1 MSEPFG
7 NIEQLPVAYRYDF
20 DGYGYQYIDSGSGS
34 DWKTRAKDAEPLY
47 TKQPT
52 NAEPV
57 TWATEDLEDVMS
69 PRFRQIHMDINSS
82 TWKQFPIPLYTHPQK
97 ELTDEEIQEIGKP
110 FLGFVTMDEMDFARA
125 IIKASR
131 GEK

>member
-1 MSEPFG
+1 MSEPFV
-7 NIEQLPVAYRYDF
+7 NSEQLPVAYRYDF

-69 PRFRQIHMDINSS
+69 PRFRQMHKDINSS
-82 TWKQFPIPLYTHPQK
+82 TWKQFPIPLYAHPPMR
-97 ELTDEEIQEIGKP
+97 ELSDEEIEEVWKENYGDVN
-110 FLGFVTMDEMDFARA
+110 FMTFAKTLLK
-125 IIKASR
+125 KAS
-131 GEK
+131 EK